1 MKVFYTASYYGKSK
15 YQRYYNL
22 VLQAIKRTGVEII
35 SPEIGNYKDVLTTSL
50 KKKLKS
56 EKRIH
61 GEAIRKGILI
71 ADAVIIEASYEDFQL
86 GFETAFA
93 VENKKPLL
101 CLSIHENFSEKM
113 KYRYLTGAKYNE
125 YNIEEIVE
133 NFIDMIK
140 KDQFSKRFNC
150 FLTHSQIVYLKSSA
164 KSNNIN
170 VSEYLRSLIDKDRF
184 P

>member
-61 GEAIRKGILI
+61 GEAIRKGRKAIL
-71 ADAVIIEASYEDFQL
+71 
-86 GFETAFA
+86 
-93 VENKKPLL
+93 
-101 CLSIHENFSEKM
+101 
-113 KYRYLTGAKYNE
+113 
-125 YNIEEIVE
+125 
-133 NFIDMIK
+133 
-140 KDQFSKRFNC
+140 
-150 FLTHSQIVYLKSSA
+150 SS
-164 KSNNIN
+164 
-170 VSEYLRSLIDKDRF
+170 R
-184 P
+184 